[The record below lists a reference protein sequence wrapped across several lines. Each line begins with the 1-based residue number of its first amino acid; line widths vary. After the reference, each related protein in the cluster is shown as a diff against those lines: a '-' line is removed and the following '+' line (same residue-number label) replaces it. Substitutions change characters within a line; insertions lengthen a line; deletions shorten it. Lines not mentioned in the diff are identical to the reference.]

1 MLFYPRLRL
10 GRREERVMRQSRIRQ
25 VDLFENI
32 EHAKTPWPIE
42 LNAEETVLLAQLMCS
57 LMETIETEVSNEL
70 DDQN

>member
-32 EHAKTPWPIE
+32 EHAKTPWPME

-57 LMETIETEVSNEL
+57 QMETIESEVSNEL
-70 DDQN
+70 DDKN

>member
-1 MLFYPRLRL
+1 
-10 GRREERVMRQSRIRQ
+10 MRQSGIRQ

-32 EHAKTPWPIE
+32 EYAKTPWPIE